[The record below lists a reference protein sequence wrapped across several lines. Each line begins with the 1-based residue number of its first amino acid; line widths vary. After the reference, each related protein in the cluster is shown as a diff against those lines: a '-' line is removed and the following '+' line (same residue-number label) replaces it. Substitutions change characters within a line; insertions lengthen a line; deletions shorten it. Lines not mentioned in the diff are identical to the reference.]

1 MIQSKSKLWIL
12 FLMLPVLSFSQNYQ
26 WQWAKQAGGQT
37 GSNSAFFD
45 YLYDESIRDIAVDN
59 NNNTYYLASTWAQG
73 QNLNGVPV
81 TSYGLRDLLL
91 FSTDCQG
98 NIRWSRTIGGSGYNE
113 FAWNI
118 EVDNNGGLYIMGY
131 FINQSNVGDPNAV
144 PIHFDDTHTM
154 PLITATD
161 QNTVEAGNKTSHL
174 LKFNTS
180 DGKLAWS
187 KPLQGDVT
195 IALRQTV
202 TQMMY
207 MDSSKNIH
215 AILGFKA
222 GTHLNGLITV
232 PASYTSS
239 YQYYLVKFNY
249 DNGNMTPVTPLL
261 LPITGDLSV
270 GIADGKVN
278 LMYDEGLNR
287 YYLAGKRMYG
297 DYTNVMANLSYNNI
311 PFTKDAY
318 LLAFNGATGTELW
331 RKEFDTG
338 ITILDDEIHSII
350 KDTSSSDIYISGRY
364 FAGTTAATFG
374 EYTLP
379 LPNYQEQMPFVMRLT
394 ADGVVKWAKIPDGI
408 TSFTGYR
415 FMKGMIALN
424 GNEVAFAKGS
434 WNDVWGTYSMTRPN
448 TDLSDPLLV
457 RLNKDTGAFIGA
469 EEIHSNFGVQDEF
482 TAIAVD
488 KDGNYLLGGF
498 FHNELFTEANDGI
511 NTMAVNVTGG
521 KSQSFFAKYAKSAC
535 SLSVVETSSSQAG
548 IEVYPNPVQ
557 DVLYI
562 KSKEPLVSY
571 EIYGA
576 TGQSVK
582 QGTLSMAQE
591 QLVLSSLSKGVYYIK
606 LKTKSATITEKIMKK

>member
-1 MIQSKSKLWIL
+1 MIESKSKLWIL

-59 NNNTYYLASTWAQG
+59 NNNTYYLASIWAQG

-131 FINQSNVGDPNAV
+131 FINQSNMGDPNAV

-249 DNGNMTPVTPLL
+249 DNGNMTPATPLL

-350 KDTSSSDIYISGRY
+350 KDISSSDIYISGRY

-379 LPNYQEQMPFVMRLT
+379 LPNYQEQVPFVMRLT

-469 EEIHSNFGVQDEF
+469 EEIRSNFGVQDEF

-498 FHNELFTEANDGI
+498 FHNELFTDANDGV

-562 KSKEPLVSY
+562 QSKEPLVSY

-591 QLVLSSLSKGVYYIK
+591 QLVLSSLSTGVYYIK
-606 LKTKSATITEKIMKK
+606 LKTKSATVTEKIMKK